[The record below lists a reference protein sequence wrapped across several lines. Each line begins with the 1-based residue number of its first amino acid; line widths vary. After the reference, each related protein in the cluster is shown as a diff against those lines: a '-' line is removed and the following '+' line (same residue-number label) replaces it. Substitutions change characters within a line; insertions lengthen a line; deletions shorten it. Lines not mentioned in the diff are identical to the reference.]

1 MSSSIFKDNM
11 DMAEAE
17 AKLLE
22 ECNLVKKND
31 RVYYSKSTPSIISK
45 KNILLL
51 KNIAKHKG
59 LSMCRICMHTSDSEK
74 IHEMLMIQFLILLV
88 PLMLM

>member
-11 DMAEAE
+11 DIAEAE

-31 RVYYSKSTPSIISK
+31 RVYYSKSKPSIISK
-45 KNILLL
+45 KNILLFR
-51 KNIAKHKG
+51 IGRKHVFYFD
-59 LSMCRICMHTSDSEK
+59 L
-74 IHEMLMIQFLILLV
+74 
-88 PLMLM
+88 P